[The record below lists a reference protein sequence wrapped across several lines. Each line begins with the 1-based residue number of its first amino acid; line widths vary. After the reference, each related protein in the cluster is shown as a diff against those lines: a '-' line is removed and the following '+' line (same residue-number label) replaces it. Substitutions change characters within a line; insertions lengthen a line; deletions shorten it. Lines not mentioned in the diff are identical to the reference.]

1 MTTMTHGQTRTAMLN
16 ARVQTSSRRSWGYPK
31 NTHPKWVF
39 GQKSGPNR
47 LSIIQ
52 SMVDP
57 TREKLRVFSAQ
68 TGVPSRVVEE
78 AQVHVA
84 METEDG
90 GTIASISTWRL
101 N

>member
-1 MTTMTHGQTRTAMLN
+1 
-16 ARVQTSSRRSWGYPK
+16 
-31 NTHPKWVF
+31 
-39 GQKSGPNR
+39 
-47 LSIIQ
+47 
-52 SMVDP
+52 MVDP